1 MAERESRTYSVPVPA
16 ELDAQVRA
24 DMASSGFNSLSEY
37 VRDALRAKLERSAR
51 RRLEAQLAQAAERG
65 DYEEA
70 GADSWTRL
78 RDLARDGG
86 AGAESAQPRSG
97 RVRRGRASPQR
108 PSESAE
114 RRLEQVLST
123 LRAHKAG
130 LRRRGVIH
138 AAVFGSTAR
147 GEATAASDVDIVV
160 DIDPERSL
168 GVFEFVSI
176 TRYLQELIPRA
187 DVVERKALKPRVRE
201 RVVEEAVDAF

>member
-1 MAERESRTYSVPVPA
+1 MAERKNRTYSVPVPA

-37 VRDALRAKLERSAR
+37 VRDALRARLERSAR

-86 AGAESAQPRSG
+86 AGA
-97 RVRRGRASPQR
+97 
-108 PSESAE
+108 ESAE